1 MPQPTLAA
9 SAVKMLSSDGRCKTF
24 DARANG
30 YVRSEAACALV
41 LRRPA
46 AALGGMALCGSSVRI
61 DGRSASLTAPNGSS
75 QRAFLAAALHRAAQA
90 AGAVTGIEA
99 HGTGTPL
106 GDPTEAGALALA
118 LCHDDG
124 APLCLGTAK
133 ANVGHSEPASGLLGL
148 AKAAGSLR
156 CGAWLGNAQLRV
168 LNPLVGERLRTARR
182 SALLP
187 TQCAGRL
194 GDAARGL
201 LGVSSF
207 GYSGTIAHA
216 VLDGGVAGRELRAS
230 AASWSAGPRYNSR
243 SFPWLP
249 AVTSRSAS
257 IRLFSTAWAS
267 LASEHADEHADG
279 SRWLLHGTAASAWVD
294 RILLAIVAAPC
305 RAALV
310 HAAALSAELAL
321 GKWHGMLVAVAP
333 AAARTAPTVDG
344 LCAIVSAARQLRH
357 RRAW

>member
-75 QRAFLAAALHRAAQA
+75 QRAFLAAALHRAAQP

-133 ANVGHSEPASGLLGL
+133 ANVGHTEP
-148 AKAAGSLR
+148 
-156 CGAWLGNAQLRV
+156 
-168 LNPLVGERLRTARR
+168 
-182 SALLP
+182 
-187 TQCAGRL
+187 
-194 GDAARGL
+194 
-201 LGVSSF
+201 
-207 GYSGTIAHA
+207 H
-216 VLDGGVAGRELRAS
+216 
-230 AASWSAGPRYNSR
+230 
-243 SFPWLP
+243 
-249 AVTSRSAS
+249 
-257 IRLFSTAWAS
+257 
-267 LASEHADEHADG
+267 
-279 SRWLLHGTAASAWVD
+279 
-294 RILLAIVAAPC
+294 
-305 RAALV
+305 
-310 HAAALSAELAL
+310 
-321 GKWHGMLVAVAP
+321 
-333 AAARTAPTVDG
+333 
-344 LCAIVSAARQLRH
+344 
-357 RRAW
+357 

>member
-194 GDAARGL
+194 GDAARGA

-216 VLDGGVAGRELRAS
+216 VLDGGVGGGELRAS

-243 SFPWLP
+243 SFPWLSP
-249 AVTSRSAS
+249 RRRRALRPW
-257 IRLFSTAWAS
+257 STACAR
-267 LASEHADEHADG
+267 L
-279 SRWLLHGTAASAWVD
+279 
-294 RILLAIVAAPC
+294 C
-305 RAALV
+305 R
-310 HAAALSAELAL
+310 
-321 GKWHGMLVAVAP
+321 
-333 AAARTAPTVDG
+333 
-344 LCAIVSAARQLRH
+344 
-357 RRAW
+357 